1 MNTAGQN
8 IIAST
13 DLPGTDAAHLRIHK
27 HSRTKFRLFRIQ
39 NIHFCIRAFHLISQ
53 EFRHGDHAE
62 SSSLQILLC
71 PFKELV
77 FCYFPTFHMCC
88 PDQGS
93 GIFDQFSRNL
103 HIKHDCQI
111 HPGNPWN
118 CLQKFF
124 ILISGDQAT
133 IDSFFHLLIIQK
145 HLEITSLMQH
155 AVPLDLQ
162 NHRCQRTQIL
172 LCHIFPEI
180 MIHVHRRLL
189 PVSFH
194 HTGKSIQLYSII
206 FQHLYPFDRLLFS
219 SLHKNSL
226 FKPT

>member
-1 MNTAGQN
+1 
-8 IIAST
+8 
-13 DLPGTDAAHLRIHK
+13 
-27 HSRTKFRLFRIQ
+27 
-39 NIHFCIRAFHLISQ
+39 
-53 EFRHGDHAE
+53 
-62 SSSLQILLC
+62 
-71 PFKELV
+71 
-77 FCYFPTFHMCC
+77 MCC

-93 GIFDQFSRNL
+93 GIFDQFPRNL

-111 HPGNPWN
+111 HPWNPWN
-118 CLQKFF
+118 CLQKVF

-145 HLEITSLMQH
+145 HLKITSLMQH

-189 PVSFH
+189 PVTFH
-194 HTGKSIQLYSII
+194 HTGKSIQLNSII
-206 FQHLYPFDRLLFS
+206 FQHLYPFDRLFFS

-226 FKPT
+226 LKPTQKFFICHIFPFFSQYHLFWELCVELTPECIISVIQCT